1 MPNLLRTIARRP
13 ETKNSRSRAH
23 RWNIDHVL
31 LRAPKKGHSVNTL
44 SIASGF
50 HPADRARHTVKTAQ
64 KKRVQLDF
72 APKAMERLNAL
83 KAKTEAPIEE
93 TESGKQF
100 TINDKAGTV
109 APFRLFF

>member
-1 MPNLLRTIARRP
+1 MTA
-13 ETKNSRSRAH
+13 
-23 RWNIDHVL
+23 
-31 LRAPKKGHSVNTL
+31 L

-50 HPADRARHTVKTAQ
+50 HPADRARQTVKTAQ
-64 KKRVQLDF
+64 KNRVPRDF